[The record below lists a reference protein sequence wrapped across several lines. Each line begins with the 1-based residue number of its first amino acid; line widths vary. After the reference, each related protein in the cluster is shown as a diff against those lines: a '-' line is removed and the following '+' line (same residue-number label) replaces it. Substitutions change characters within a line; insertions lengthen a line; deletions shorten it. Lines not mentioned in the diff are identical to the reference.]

1 MPVSQVHYPQL
12 ASEITITARQ
22 SGFIHPYCQLPSIGT
37 GDLASLLTC
46 GTKGWEGLV
55 GVLVWEVIKADR
67 HTDVARK
74 ADVNAEVDQPLF
86 LGPWGE
92 GNLMNPKGP
101 LPSTVLQEP

>member
-1 MPVSQVHYPQL
+1 MGPK
-12 ASEITITARQ
+12 ARR
-22 SGFIHPYCQLPSIGT
+22 
-37 GDLASLLTC
+37 A
-46 GTKGWEGLV
+46 WV

-74 ADVNAEVDQPLF
+74 ADVNAEVDQPLS

-92 GNLMNPKGP
+92 GNFVNPKGP